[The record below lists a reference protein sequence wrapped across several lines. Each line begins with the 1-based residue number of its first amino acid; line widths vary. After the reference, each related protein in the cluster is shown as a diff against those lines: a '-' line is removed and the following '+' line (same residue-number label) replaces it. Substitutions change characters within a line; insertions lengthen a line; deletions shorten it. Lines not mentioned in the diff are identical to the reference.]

1 MTGKSSVVLMAGERV
16 MPKSVRWDCMLV
28 QLLVEG
34 KEDSMA
40 EHLDK
45 EKDVK
50 KETRMVVLMVDWLGK
65 G

>member
-1 MTGKSSVVLMAGERV
+1 MTGKSSVVLMAGEWV

-65 G
+65 L